1 MNMIMKFITKN
12 YYNLMDLIT
21 PFVLTMTSVPLV
33 VYLCRF
39 IPVFIHSFVHPKLLV
54 FFSNE
59 HQNTVLNTEHS
70 FPQ

>member
-33 VYLCRF
+33 HNIFISHVPPCRALLDGTGGLCW
-39 IPVFIHSFVHPKLLV
+39 VS
-54 FFSNE
+54 S
-59 HQNTVLNTEHS
+59 
-70 FPQ
+70 PQSH